1 MKIKSIRWRNIF
13 SYGNKEEVIDFSDEG
28 TLWQLTGVSGAGK
41 TSLLSIPK
49 LLLYGK
55 TEDDKGKPVS
65 VNEIANW
72 INGKGW
78 IRGEIE
84 VGSDLYVIE
93 RTFSPSS
100 LSVYKNGE
108 QIDRAGKK
116 DVQNTIDTEILK
128 GMSYNI
134 FTNLMTLSL
143 NGGKSFISM
152 TPDDKRKI
160 IDKIFS
166 LEIINKVYEYIKRD
180 KKELGNAINI
190 ANSQVFTIDSNIR
203 LSEQKLTEIKEQA
216 QTSNSDKIVELEK
229 QINEYNER
237 IAKADALYND
247 QVQQKQDAEKKSRD
261 AANAISNAYGNVSK
275 AKYDVNAIESKI
287 NLFSQSKCPTC
298 GTPFTGKA
306 VDTLRES
313 LQAELAAAKQKQEE
327 AEKFYNDLVQ
337 YKAEVDAAVSN
348 FSANINKIYA
358 KKLELEK
365 GKQSVLSALNHVK
378 EAVTSS
384 AEYSAIEQ
392 IIEEN
397 KKTKTEV
404 ETDIAKS
411 NSKMSILDIMDKLY
425 SSDGIKRIMMQDNL
439 PLLNA
444 DIAKTLQDIHFPYQ
458 LEFDDNFDPH
468 IKYLGKDV
476 KAPNLSTGEHKKID
490 AVVVC
495 ALLIFLK
502 RRYPQVNLVCL
513 DETVSSLDYESS
525 SNVIT
530 KLKELAK
537 EMNIHIFIVSHTQL
551 NESLFDKKIVVTK
564 NSGFSEIEVS

>member
-84 VGSDLYVIE
+84 VGNDLYVIE

-116 DVQNTIDTEILK
+116 DIQNTIDTEILK

-216 QTSNSDKIVELEK
+216 QTSNSDKIAELEK

-247 QVQQKQDAEKKSRD
+247 QMQQKQDAEKKSRD

-275 AKYDVNAIESKI
+275 AKYDVNAIEGKI

-298 GTPFTGKA
+298 GTPFTGNA
-306 VDTLRES
+306 FDTLRDS

-337 YKAEVDAAVSN
+337 YKAEVDTVVSN
-348 FSANINKIYA
+348 FSSNINKIYV

-365 GKQSVLSALNHVK
+365 GKQSVLSTLNHIK
-378 EAVTSS
+378 EAVTSR
-384 AEYSAIEQ
+384 AEYNAIEQ

-397 KKTKTEV
+397 KKTKAEV
-404 ETDIAKS
+404 EIDITKS